1 MLEQLNTHGKV
12 VGIKQ
17 LRRALQEGK
26 IIRVFAAQDADP
38 RLIDP
43 LADMCAGCCVELVWV
58 PTMAELG
65 KACGISVGASAAGI
79 LAEAE

>member
-1 MLEQLNTHGKV
+1 MLEQLNTPRKV

-17 LRRALQEGK
+17 LRKSLRDGLISKA
-26 IIRVFAAQDADP
+26 FAAENADP
-38 RLIDP
+38 RLTDP
-43 LADMCAGCCVELVWV
+43 IAEACRECGVELVWV

-79 LAEAE
+79 LA